1 MGFGLVGV
9 EDIEA
14 LSKDSEFLP
23 PCARFLAN
31 SSPASFLRSDSNEN
45 AGCRTDEE
53 AGGLVADVLK
63 IGDVNSCGGA
73 RALGFM
79 CGSTGFLN
87 S

>member
-1 MGFGLVGV
+1 MGV

-14 LSKDSEFLP
+14 LSKDSDLLP
-23 PCARFLAN
+23 PCALFLAN

-45 AGCRTDEE
+45 PGCRADEE
-53 AGGLVADVLK
+53 AGGLVGDVLK

-73 RALGFM
+73 RPLGFM